1 MIKFIENIGDFYSQ
15 HFFADDFHRKVFDK
29 IGYVTQKKDEDGIKT
44 ENHITEINAR
54 ISPLREKY
62 YRFKNDLLSLKR
74 EKDKVKRTHDF
85 HGEVLEALGYQNG
98 TPTYNYP
105 VFLNE
110 KGFIPVRLNYAKGGK
125 PYLFVMEMKAIVHE
139 GDKETEGIYDQ
150 IWIKDDWQDV
160 FPRSFDEYN
169 FSPDVVRD
177 ALSELFL
184 LPEDERPTY
193 VILLAG
199 AKVFMIHYEKWKYD
213 SFLLFDLEELF
224 VESRLPSNHDYL
236 ALFYALL
243 AKPNFLGSSD
253 SLLQSLDEDAHKAA
267 YGVTQNLKNAVI
279 YAVENLANE
288 AIWYKK
294 DQAKTLTEKDAIE
307 KLMAEDKFAKELK
320 DECLS
325 LVYRLLFLFYA
336 EAREDLEILP
346 VKDPTYQ
353 KGYSL
358 EMLRDLE
365 MIPLTTDSSRNG
377 DFFSQSLWKLF
388 DYLHNGVQTTN
399 GFAMKPLD
407 SPLFDNKELKHLTGV
422 QFRNVV
428 LQQIIKRLSLSN
440 QSKGK
445 RRGRISYANLGI
457 NQLGS
462 VYESLLAFNGFFASD
477 TLIEVKAADDA
488 DGKEGT
494 FLVPLARRDDFHE
507 EEILKDPDNPQFD
520 KHILKGHFVYRLNGR
535 DRKKS
540 ASFYTPEVLTQTTVK
555 YTLKGIIDKLKERQ
569 EAGEDCADEI
579 LKLKI
584 LEPAMGAAAFQNE
597 VINQLAV
604 MYLELKETE
613 EVRKER
619 KRIVPGKYIDE
630 LQKVKAYIAANNVY
644 GVDLNPTAVELGKL
658 SLWLNCMHRN
668 METPFFAHRLGV
680 GNAVVGCWLKVY
692 DQKDVNVEYPKGTAP
707 GKNAK
712 PVAKAWWTK
721 APKRVVWLKEEKLNR
736 KPNQYYHFLLPDEN
750 MLASADIKLIKEEF
764 TDAQKRGITEWK
776 KEFKKPLT
784 TTECKRLE
792 KLSKVIDILLD
803 EHYKQIKLVIKGT
816 RSTYLVYGQETEQ
829 ISIKR
834 YDEKELLAASR
845 NARSA
850 PFYKLRMVMDYWCS
864 LWFWDARQSDELP
877 TRDQWYN
884 EIENILGIDLTNIDE
899 NADASSILENIRKHA
914 ADSSTLFGTENRLQ
928 LVENL
933 RNQHRFFHHE
943 LEFMEVFKERG
954 GFDVVVGNP
963 PWLKLQFEEK
973 DIIAELFPEI
983 SIRKTTA
990 PQVRKLQE
998 SYLSIDEQKE
1008 GYYEENIGIESSA
1021 LFLNAVQNY
1030 PLLKGQ
1036 QTNLYKCVLENGFSL
1051 TAPNGF
1057 LGLLHPEGVYDDPNG
1072 QLFRKEIYPRLVF
1085 HFQFS
1090 NHLGLFDIG
1099 GTRTYSIN
1107 VYRGARQNIC
1117 FNNIN
1122 NLFHPSTIDGCFFH
1136 DGLGVCGGIKIKGGG
1151 EDGFVWNMKPHKK
1164 RIVNYTNLRLTILA
1178 KLFEN
1183 SNNGETAKLVSIHS
1197 ESIISVLEKLNGF
1210 KTSVQNFETKIT
1222 NCLDETIDVNNN
1234 TIKRFTHF
1242 PEIEQYEMIYS
1253 GPHFYVSNPIY
1264 KTPKEICTEK
1274 AHYDIISLN
1283 FINEDF
1289 VARTN
1294 YVPNQNPQAF
1304 PSRING
1310 FKTGEKD
1317 YSGNDVYDN
1326 WIDYYKVGFRKMLSQ
1341 AGERTLTSAIMP
1353 PKTSHIFGLISI
1365 IFKDTSLLVEIQ
1377 AISSSVILDFFIK
1390 TVGASNLTDSRLSAF
1405 PLGIEAKYKPQLF
1418 SRTLQLNCL
1427 NKYYTPLWEE
1437 SWQDAF
1443 AQDQWSKPDGR
1454 LKPFGTLTP
1463 TWQWSTPLRNWYERR
1478 LALVEIDVIT
1488 AMALGLT
1495 LDELILIY
1503 NVQFP
1508 VLQQNEDDTWY
1519 DQKGNIIF
1527 TCSKGLN
1534 GVGIDRPEW
1543 EKISQEINP
1552 MQRKLTVGETYTHT
1566 ITKSELYQGQQI
1578 TYYAPFDKC
1587 DRVEDYKVAWAWF
1600 EKVFGEGENI

>member
-29 IGYVTQKKDEDGIKT
+29 MGYVTQKKDSDGNKT
-44 ENHITEINAR
+44 ENHISEINSR

-62 YRFKNDLLSLKR
+62 YRFKNDLLNLKR
-74 EKDKVKRTHDF
+74 EKDKVRRTHDF
-85 HGEVLEALGYQNG
+85 HTEVLDALGYVNG
-98 TPTYNYP
+98 TPSYNQP
-105 VFLNE
+105 IFLNE
-110 KGFIPVRLNYAKGGK
+110 KEAIPVRLNYSKGGK
-125 PYLFVMEMKAIVHE
+125 PYLFMMEMKAIVHE

-150 IWIKDDWQDV
+150 VWTKDDWQDV
-160 FPRSFDEYN
+160 FPQTWGDVQFH
-169 FSPDVVRD
+169 PAVVRD
-177 ALSELFL
+177 ALSVLFL

-199 AKVFMIHYEKWKYD
+199 AKIFMIHYEKWKYD

-253 SLLQSLDEDAHKAA
+253 SLMQSLDEDAHKAA

-294 DQAKTLTEKDAIE
+294 EQAKTLAEKDAID

-320 DECLS
+320 DECLT

-346 VKDPTYQ
+346 VKDQVYQ

-365 MIPLTTDSSRNG
+365 MIALTTDSSRNG
-377 DFFSQSLWKLF
+377 YFFSQSLWKLF
-388 DYLHNGVQTTN
+388 DYLHNGVKTNN
-399 GFAMKPLD
+399 GFVMKPLD
-407 SPLFDNKELKHLTGV
+407 SPLFDNGELELLTGV

-428 LQQIIKRLSLSN
+428 LQEIIKRLSLSN
-440 QSKGK
+440 HSKGK

-462 VYESLLAFNGFFASD
+462 VYESLLAFNGFFAAD
-477 TLIEVKAADDA
+477 TLIEVKKADDQ

-494 FLVPLARRDDFHE
+494 FLVPLSRRDEFE
-507 EEILKDPDNPQFD
+507 EDEILKDPDNPQFD
-520 KHILKGHFVYRLNGR
+520 KHIPKGHFVYRLNGR

-555 YTLKGIIDKLKERQ
+555 YTLKGIIDQLKARQ
-569 EAGEDCADEI
+569 EAGEDCANEI

-604 MYLELKETE
+604 IYLELKETE
-613 EVRKER
+613 EVRKQR
-619 KRIVPGKYIDE
+619 KRIVPGNYTDE

-692 DQKDVNVEYPKGTAP
+692 DLKDVNTEYPAEGTLKQRNTP
-707 GKNAK
+707 M
-712 PVAKAWWTK
+712 AKAWWTK
-721 APKRVVWLKEEKLNR
+721 APQRVSWLKDGKLNR
-736 KPNQYYHFLLPDEN
+736 KPNQFYHFLLPDEN

-764 TDAQKRGITEWK
+764 TDGQKRALTEWK
-776 KEFKKPLT
+776 KELKKPLST
-784 TTECKRLE
+784 AECKRLE
-792 KLSKVIDILLD
+792 KLCKVIDTLLD
-803 EHYKQIKLVIKGT
+803 EHHKQIQGVIKDT
-816 RSTYLVYGQETEQ
+816 TSTYLVYGQESAQT
-829 ISIKR
+829 SLKG
-834 YDEKELLAASR
+834 YDEKERLAESR
-845 NARSA
+845 NARTA
-850 PFYKLRMVMDYWCS
+850 PFYKLRMIMDYWCS
-864 LWFWDARQSDELP
+864 LWFWDARQFGDLP

-884 EIENILGIDLTNIDE
+884 EVENILGIELSGIDE
-899 NADASSILENIRKHA
+899 NADAKAILENIRKHA
-914 ADSSTLFGTENRLQ
+914 SDQSTLFGTENRLKT
-928 LVENL
+928 VEAL
-933 RNQHRFFHHE
+933 REQHRFFHHE
-943 LEFMEVFKERG
+943 LEFLEVFKERG

-963 PWLKLQFEEK
+963 PWLKLLFEEK
-973 DIIAELFPEI
+973 DIIAELFPEV

-998 SYLSIDEQKE
+998 SYLSVEEQKK
-1008 GYYEENIGIESSA
+1008 GYFEENIGIESSA
-1021 LFLNAVQNY
+1021 MFLNAVQNY

-1036 QTNLYKCVLENGFSL
+1036 QTNLYKCVLGNGFSL
-1051 TAPNGF
+1051 TAPSGF

-1072 QLFRKEIYPRLVF
+1072 QPLRKEIYKRLKY
-1085 HFQFS
+1085 HFQFQ
-1090 NHLGLFDIG
+1090 NRLMLFSEIDHHNIFSANIYSG
-1099 GTRTYSIN
+1099 NRSEVSFYSIS
-1107 VYRGARQNIC
+1107 
-1117 FNNIN
+1117 
-1122 NLFHPSTIDGCFFH
+1122 NLFHPSTIDPSFVL
-1136 DGLGVCGGIKIKGGG
+1136 DQNGVAGGVKVTDENTGKYI
-1151 EDGFVWNMKPHKK
+1151 WNVKPHPDRVVHFTDK
-1164 RIVNYTNLRLTILA
+1164 VLNILA
-1178 KLFEN
+1178 TTFEN
-1183 SNNGETAKLVSIHS
+1183 SKNGETAKLVSIHT
-1197 ESIISVLEKLNGF
+1197 ESIIIVLEKLSCF
-1210 KTSVQNFETKIT
+1210 KTSINDFKTKIT
-1222 NCLDETIDVNNN
+1222 EGWHETNDVNDRI
-1234 TIKRFTHF
+1234 IKRSTQF
-1242 PEIEQYEMIYS
+1242 PDIEKYEMIYS
-1253 GPHFYVSNPIY
+1253 GPHFFVSNPIY
-1264 KTPKEICTEK
+1264 KTPTKNCVLSSD
-1274 AHYDIISLN
+1274 YDIVDHNLID
-1283 FINEDF
+1283 EEF

-1294 YVPNQNPQAF
+1294 YVPNENPQAF
-1304 PSRING
+1304 PKLIKG
-1310 FKTGEKD
+1310 FTTVKNVSD
-1317 YSGNDVYDN
+1317 GNIGFDN
-1326 WIDYYKVGFRKMLSQ
+1326 WIDYYKVGFRKMLGQ
-1341 AGERTLTSAIMP
+1341 PNERTLFVAILLP
-1353 PKTSHIFGLISI
+1353 QTTHTNGVISV
-1365 IFKDTSLLVEIQ
+1365 IFKDNKKLIELTAL
-1377 AISSSVILDFFIK
+1377 SSSIVMDFFIK
-1390 TVGASNLTDSRLSAF
+1390 TVGATNLTDSRLSAF

-1443 AQDQWSKPDGR
+1443 AYDQWSKPDNR
-1454 LKPFGTLTP
+1454 LKPFDTLTP
-1463 TWQWSTPLRNWYERR
+1463 EWRWSSPLRNWYERR
-1478 LALVEIDVIT
+1478 MALVEIDVIT

-1519 DQKGNIIF
+1519 DQRGNIIF

-1543 EKISQEINP
+1543 KKISQEVNP
-1552 MQRKLTVGETYTHT
+1552 MQRKLTVGDTYTNT

-1587 DRVEDYKVAWAWF
+1587 DRVEDYKVAWKWF
-1600 EKVFGEGENI
+1600 EKVFN

>member
-29 IGYVTQKKDEDGIKT
+29 MGYVTQKKDGNGNKT
-44 ENHITEINAR
+44 ENHISEKNAR
-54 ISPLREKY
+54 ISPLRQKY
-62 YRFKNDLLSLKR
+62 DRFKNDLLSLKR
-74 EKDKVKRTHDF
+74 EKDKVKRTSDF
-85 HGEVLEALGYQNG
+85 HGEVLEALDYRNG
-98 TPTYNYP
+98 TPTYNQP

-110 KGFIPVRLNYAKGGK
+110 KGFIPVRLNYTKGGK

-139 GDKETEGIYDQ
+139 GDKEAEGIYDQ
-150 IWIKDDWQDV
+150 IWAKDDWQDV
-160 FPRSFDEYN
+160 FPKVWGDVQLH
-169 FSPDVVRD
+169 PDVVRD

-199 AKVFMIHYEKWKYD
+199 AKIFMIHYEKWKYD

-224 VESRLPSNHDYL
+224 IESRLPGNHDYL

-294 DQAKTLTEKDAIE
+294 EQAKTLAEKDAID

-320 DECLS
+320 DECLT

-346 VKDPTYQ
+346 VKDQVYQ

-365 MIPLTTDSSRNG
+365 MIALTTDSSRNG
-377 DFFSQSLWKLF
+377 YFFSKSLWKLF
-388 DYLHNGVQTTN
+388 DYLHNGVKTDN

-407 SPLFDNKELKHLTGV
+407 SPLVDNAELKHLTAV
-422 QFRNVV
+422 QFRNIV
-428 LQQIIKRLSLSN
+428 LQEIVKHLSVTKKI
-440 QSKGK
+440 KGK
-445 RRGRISYANLGI
+445 RPGRISYANLGI

-462 VYESLLAFNGFFASD
+462 VYESLLAFNGFFASG
-477 TLIEVKAADDA
+477 TLIEVKKADDP

-494 FLVPLARRDDFHE
+494 FLVPLSRRDEFE
-507 EEILKDPDNPQFD
+507 EDEILKDTDNPQFD
-520 KHILKGHFVYRLNGR
+520 KHIPKGHFVYRLNGR

-555 YTLKGIIDKLKERQ
+555 YTLKGIIDNLKARQ
-569 EAGEDCADEI
+569 EAGEDCAGEI

-604 MYLELKETE
+604 IYLELKEKE
-613 EVRKER
+613 EVRKGR
-619 KRIVPGKYIDE
+619 KRIVPGNYTDE

-692 DQKDVNVEYPKGTAP
+692 DQKDVNVEYPKNASP
-707 GKNAK
+707 GAK
-712 PVAKAWWTK
+712 PLAKAWWTK
-721 APKRVVWLKEEKLNR
+721 APTRVIWNKQGKLSR
-736 KPNQYYHFLLPDEN
+736 KPNQFYHFLLPDEN
-750 MLASADIKLIKEEF
+750 MLASANIKLIKEEF
-764 TDAQKRGITEWK
+764 TDAKKRGITEWK
-776 KEFKKPLT
+776 KEFKKPIT
-784 TTECKRLE
+784 TAECKRLE
-792 KLSKVIDILLD
+792 KLCKVIDTLLD
-803 EHYKQIKLVIKGT
+803 EHHKQIQGVIKDT
-816 RSTYLVYGQETEQ
+816 TSTYLVYGQESAQT
-829 ISIKR
+829 SLKG
-834 YDEKELLAASR
+834 YNEKERLAESR
-845 NARSA
+845 NARTA
-850 PFYKLRMVMDYWCS
+850 PFYKLRMIMDYWCS
-864 LWFWDARQSDELP
+864 LWFWDARQAIDLP

-884 EIENILGIDLTNIDE
+884 EVENILGIDLSGIDE
-899 NADASSILENIRKHA
+899 NADARAILENIRKHA
-914 ADSSTLFGTENRLQ
+914 SDQSTLFGTENRLKT
-928 LVENL
+928 VEAL
-933 RNQHRFFHHE
+933 RKQHRFFHHE
-943 LEFMEVFKERG
+943 LEFLEVFKERG

-963 PWLKLQFEEK
+963 PWLKLAFEEK
-973 DIIAELFPEI
+973 EIIAEQYPEI
-983 SIRKTTA
+983 LIRITSA
-990 PQVRKLQE
+990 SQVRKLQE
-998 SYLSIDEQKE
+998 AYLSIDTQKK
-1008 GYYEENIGIESSA
+1008 GYFVENIGLESSGM
-1021 LFLNAVQNY
+1021 FMNAVQNF
-1030 PLLKGQ
+1030 PLLRGQ
-1036 QTNLYKCVLENGFSL
+1036 QTNLYKCVLENCFTITG
-1051 TAPNGF
+1051 TNGF
-1057 LGLLHPEGVYDDPNG
+1057 MGLLHPEGVYDDPNG
-1072 QLFRKEIYPRLVF
+1072 QPLRKEIYNRLKY
-1085 HFQFS
+1085 HFQFR
-1090 NHLGLFDIG
+1090 NEYALFTETNDHGRMIFSVNI
-1099 GTRTYSIN
+1099 YSGSRNPIN
-1107 VYRGARQNIC
+1107 FIS
-1117 FNNIN
+1117 IN
-1122 NLFHPSTIDGCFFH
+1122 NLFQPSTIDACFSH
-1136 DGLGVCGGIKIKGGG
+1136 TGIGNCGGIKIK
-1151 EDGFVWNMKPHKK
+1151 DGKSGKYGWNLKPHKE
-1164 RIVNYTNLRLTILA
+1164 RLVHFSQSSLTTMA

-1183 SNNGETAKLVSIHS
+1183 SNNGEIAKLVSIHS
-1197 ESIISVLEKLNGF
+1197 QSIINVLEKLSDF
-1210 KTSVQNFETKIT
+1210 RTSARNFEINFTEGFHETNAQNDSIIERKTKYPDYD
-1222 NCLDETIDVNNN
+1222 NY
-1234 TIKRFTHF
+1234 
-1242 PEIEQYEMIYS
+1242 EIFYS
-1253 GPHFYVSNPIY
+1253 GPSFLVSNPIS
-1264 KTPKEICTEK
+1264 KNPKSDLK
-1274 AHYDIISLN
+1274 LSSDYDVVNLN
-1283 FINEDF
+1283 LTDELFLN
-1289 VARTN
+1289 RTN
-1294 YVPNQNPQAF
+1294 FVPIESIDIYKKRF
-1304 PSRING
+1304 TG
-1310 FKTGEKD
+1310 FKNSKNGI
-1317 YSGNDVYDN
+1317 DVSSSYFDH
-1326 WIDYYKVGFRKMLSQ
+1326 YKLIWSRMIGP
-1341 AGERTLTSAIMP
+1341 AGERTLQTSIGL
-1353 PKTSHIFGLISI
+1353 PKSI
-1365 IFKDTSLLVEIQ
+1365 HVNTVNSMIFKETKNLIEFTGLTASLV
-1377 AISSSVILDFFIK
+1377 LDYFVK
-1390 TVGASNLTDSRLSAF
+1390 TIGKADLRGNDLLSF

-1443 AQDQWSKPDGR
+1443 AHDQWSKPDNR
-1454 LKPFGTLTP
+1454 LKSFDTLTP
-1463 TWQWSTPLRNWYERR
+1463 NWQWSSPLRNWYERR
-1478 LALVEIDVIT
+1478 MALVEIDVIT

-1519 DQKGNIIF
+1519 DQRGNIIF

-1543 EKISQEINP
+1543 EKISQEVNP
-1552 MQRKLTVGETYTHT
+1552 MQRKLTVGETYIHT

-1600 EKVFGEGENI
+1600 EKVFGEDK